1 MAGTYFDYVI
11 VGASRAGVSCAEGI
25 RSLDSSGSVLLISRE
40 KVLPYKRTKLSKE
53 LHNNYGDQDF
63 LLHPPGWY
71 EEQRI
76 TVYLG
81 AEAVDLAPHIYTL
94 FLADGRKI
102 AYGRLCIASGAS
114 PLEIP
119 DPAPVRYLRE
129 KSEGQS
135 IFREAR
141 DWQRVCVVGN
151 GIQGVELAEQFK
163 LMGKEVDLTG
173 PDSRPMASR
182 VDPAMSKLIEQDLLD
197 HGVHVRNR
205 YTLNDTGDMDTW
217 DGIVASVGINPAA
230 RWLND
235 SGIETLSG
243 VVIDTR
249 CRTSEA
255 EIYAAGD
262 IAEPVFPFTSGL
274 WHSAEY
280 QGFTAGINM
289 AGGEAELEQKPFR
302 LKLDLFDRHF
312 YALWYNP
319 ALEADPGVESVKL
332 RQDRDMEYCRIFHRG
347 DDFISALYCGDPSI
361 GKTIIT
367 PLVRLG
373 AAFREI
379 VEGIE
384 KRHAVRPV

>member
-25 RSLDSSGSVLLISRE
+25 RSLDSSGSILLVSRE
-40 KVLPYKRTKLSKE
+40 NVLPYKRTKLSKE

-63 LLHPPGWY
+63 LLHPSGWY
-71 EEQRI
+71 AEQGI
-76 TVYLG
+76 SIYLG

-102 AYGRLCIASGAS
+102 AYGKLCIASGAS
-114 PLEIP
+114 PLELP
-119 DPAPVRYLRE
+119 DRPPVHYLRE
-129 KSEGQS
+129 KSEGRS
-135 IFREAR
+135 IFQEAR
-141 DWQRVCVVGN
+141 DWKRVRVVGN
-151 GIQGVELAEQFK
+151 GIQGVELAEQFS
-163 LMGKEVDLTG
+163 LMDKEVELTG
-173 PDSRPMASR
+173 LDSRPMASR
-182 VDPAMSKLIEQDLLD
+182 VDPGMSKLIEESLVQR
-197 HGVHVRNR
+197 GVQVRNR
-205 YTLNDTGDMDTW
+205 LSLEDTGDNANW
-217 DGIVASVGINPAA
+217 DGIVASVGVSPSGL
-230 RWLND
+230 WLRD
-235 SGIETLSG
+235 SGIETMTG

-249 CRTSEA
+249 CRTSEP

-280 QGFTAGINM
+280 QGFSAGINM

-319 ALEADPGVESVKL
+319 GLEADPAVDSVRL
-332 RQDRDMEYCRIFHRG
+332 RRSQDMEYCRLFFRG
-347 DDFISALYCGDPSI
+347 NEFISALYCGDPSI

-367 PLVRLG
+367 PLVLQRTPFDRIIEHL
-373 AAFREI
+373 
-379 VEGIE
+379 E
-384 KRHAVRPV
+384 KRHAVRPL